1 MVCFFISAGGGQ
13 GDHPCKFTNNFFV
26 RKIFWYNLLHQKFCV
41 IIKLVAGG
49 GKMNCE
55 KFTRNQ
61 SGNILV
67 HCDRSDPNRTY
78 KNQEIDHSKTYLNY
92 NLAPEHTGMTDYE
105 FMKKRCEEFKVLKRK
120 DVNWL
125 VSWVITMPTDYK
137 GNKALFFR
145 EAYNFMENRYG
156 KDNVV
161 SAYVHLD
168 ETSPHMHFCFVPVIF
183 DKKKQEYKVNAKQCI
198 NKVELKQ
205 IHPEIQEYLENKLQ
219 TKVNILNGST
229 AEGNKT
235 VEQLKNEE
243 KIKEKAIVELIQNP
257 TEEIKKSVIEQIPVE
272 QKENIIEEE
281 IEIIKNELKKDP
293 KFIQMCQNR
302 AMSENEKLE
311 ELEMQIENLKGKKN
325 YIEESIAELELHH
338 KKQRKQLAEEFEKEK
353 QINNARIIEMQNT
366 TIEQEKD
373 KPSFWNK
380 IADKIF
386 NFKLVATVS
395 FVMYQ
400 LSNKVPPERILK
412 NVRRSPFLSW
422 RIWYAFAWKA
432 SF

>member
-1 MVCFFISAGGGQ
+1 
-13 GDHPCKFTNNFFV
+13 
-26 RKIFWYNLLHQKFCV
+26 
-41 IIKLVAGG
+41 
-49 GKMNCE
+49 MNCE

-92 NLAPEHTGMTDYE
+92 NLAPEHKGMTDYE
-105 FMKKRCEEFKVLKRK
+105 FMKKRCEKFKILKRK

-125 VSWVITMPTDYK
+125 VSWVITMPADYT

-205 IHPEIQEYLENKLQ
+205 IHPEMQEYLENKLQ
-219 TKVNILNGST
+219 TKVNILNGAT

-235 VEQLKNEE
+235 IDQLKKEE
-243 KIKEKAIVELIQNP
+243 KIKQKAISELIKNP
-257 TEEIKKSVIEQIPVE
+257 TEEIKKSVIEQIPEE
-272 QKENIIEEE
+272 QKESIIEEE
-281 IEIIKNELKKDP
+281 IENVKEELKKDP
-293 KFIQMCQNR
+293 EFIQICQNK
-302 AMSENEKLE
+302 AMSENEELE
-311 ELEMQIENLKGKKN
+311 ELEMQIENLNGKKD
-325 YIEESIAELELHH
+325 YIEESIAELEIQH
-338 KKQRKQLAEEFEKEK
+338 KKQRKALAEEYEREK
-353 QINNARIIEMQNT
+353 QKYNARIIEMQNT
-366 TIEQEKD
+366 TIEQEKS
-373 KPSFWNK
+373 KPSFWDK
-380 IADKIF
+380 LAERVEKSKLIATFAYIAIQFDQGIPGAEILRTVKKFRKNYDKYRD
-386 NFKLVATVS
+386 NLE
-395 FVMYQ
+395 
-400 LSNKVPPERILK
+400 LLK
-412 NVRRSPFLSW
+412 NDMELFEKDTYTNISIEKIEESERFDIQKQQEIEEELDYDPW
-422 RIWYAFAWKA
+422 
-432 SF
+432 

>member
-1 MVCFFISAGGGQ
+1 
-13 GDHPCKFTNNFFV
+13 
-26 RKIFWYNLLHQKFCV
+26 
-41 IIKLVAGG
+41 
-49 GKMNCE
+49 MNCE

-92 NLAPEHTGMTDYE
+92 NLAPEHKGMTDYE
-105 FMKKRCEEFKVLKRK
+105 FMKKRCEEFKILKRK

-125 VSWVITMPTDYK
+125 VSWVITMPADYT

-205 IHPEIQEYLENKLQ
+205 IHPEMQEYLENKLQ
-219 TKVNILNGST
+219 TKVNILNGAT

-235 VEQLKNEE
+235 IDQLKKEE
-243 KIKEKAIVELIQNP
+243 KIKQKVISELIKNP
-257 TEEIKKSVIEQIPVE
+257 TEEIKKLVIEQIPKE
-272 QKENIIEEE
+272 QKENIVEEE
-281 IEIIKNELKKDP
+281 IENVKEELKKDP
-293 KFIQMCQNR
+293 DFIQICQNR
-302 AMSENEKLE
+302 AMSENEELE
-311 ELEMQIENLKGKKN
+311 ELEMQIENLNGKKD
-325 YIEESIAELELHH
+325 YIEESIAELEIQH
-338 KKQRKQLAEEFEKEK
+338 KKQRNALAEEYEREK
-353 QINNARIIEMQNT
+353 QKYNARIIEMQNT
-366 TIEQEKD
+366 TIEQEKS
-373 KPSFWNK
+373 KPSFWDK
-380 IADKIF
+380 LAERVEKSKLIATFAYIAIQFDQGIPGSEILRNVKKFRKNYDKYRD
-386 NFKLVATVS
+386 NLE
-395 FVMYQ
+395 
-400 LSNKVPPERILK
+400 LLK
-412 NVRRSPFLSW
+412 NDMELFEKDTYTNISIEKIEESERFDIQKQQEIEEELDYDPW
-422 RIWYAFAWKA
+422 
-432 SF
+432 

>member
-1 MVCFFISAGGGQ
+1 
-13 GDHPCKFTNNFFV
+13 
-26 RKIFWYNLLHQKFCV
+26 
-41 IIKLVAGG
+41 
-49 GKMNCE
+49 MNCE

-92 NLAPEHTGMTDYE
+92 NLAPEHKGMTDYE

-125 VSWVITMPTDYK
+125 VSWVITMPADYT

-205 IHPEIQEYLENKLQ
+205 IHPEMQEYLENKLQ
-219 TKVNILNGST
+219 TKVNILNGAT

-235 VEQLKNEE
+235 IDQLKKEE
-243 KIKEKAIVELIQNP
+243 KIKQKVISELIKNP
-257 TEEIKKSVIEQIPVE
+257 TEEIKKLVIEQIPEE
-272 QKENIIEEE
+272 QKENIIEKE
-281 IEIIKNELKKDP
+281 IENVKEELKKDP
-293 KFIQMCQNR
+293 DFIQICQNK
-302 AMSENEKLE
+302 AMSENEELE
-311 ELEMQIENLKGKKN
+311 ELEMQIENLNGKKD
-325 YIEESIAELELHH
+325 YIEESIAELEIQH
-338 KKQRKQLAEEFEKEK
+338 KKQRKALAEEYEREK
-353 QINNARIIEMQNT
+353 QKYNARIIEMQNT
-366 TIEQEKD
+366 TIEQEKS
-373 KPSFWNK
+373 KPSFWDK
-380 IADKIF
+380 LAERVEKSKLIATFAYIAIQFDQGIPGAEILRNVKKFRKNYDKYRD
-386 NFKLVATVS
+386 NLE
-395 FVMYQ
+395 
-400 LSNKVPPERILK
+400 LLK
-412 NVRRSPFLSW
+412 NDMELFEKDTYTNISIEKIEESEKFDIQKQQEIEEELDYDPW
-422 RIWYAFAWKA
+422 
-432 SF
+432 

>member
-1 MVCFFISAGGGQ
+1 
-13 GDHPCKFTNNFFV
+13 
-26 RKIFWYNLLHQKFCV
+26 
-41 IIKLVAGG
+41 
-49 GKMNCE
+49 MNCE

-92 NLAPEHTGMTDYE
+92 NLAPEHKGMTDYE
-105 FMKKRCEEFKVLKRK
+105 FMKKRCEEFKMLKRK

-125 VSWVITMPTDYK
+125 VSWVITIPADYT

-205 IHPEIQEYLENKLQ
+205 IHPKMQEYLENKLQ
-219 TKVNILNGST
+219 TKVNILNGAT

-235 VEQLKNEE
+235 IDQLKKEE
-243 KIKEKAIVELIQNP
+243 KIKQKVISELIKNP
-257 TEEIKKSVIEQIPVE
+257 TEEIKKLVIEQIPEE

-281 IEIIKNELKKDP
+281 IENVKEELRKDP
-293 KFIQMCQNR
+293 DFLQICQNK
-302 AMSENEKLE
+302 AMSENEELE
-311 ELEMQIENLKGKKN
+311 ELEMQIENLNGKKD
-325 YIEESIAELELHH
+325 YIEESIAELEIQH
-338 KKQRKQLAEEFEKEK
+338 KKQRKALAEEYEREK
-353 QINNARIIEMQNT
+353 QKYNAKIIEMQNT
-366 TIEQEKD
+366 TIEQEKT
-373 KPSFWNK
+373 KPSFWDK
-380 IADKIF
+380 LAERVEKSKLIATFAYIAIQFDQGIPGVEILRNVKKFRKNYDKYRDSLELLKNDMELFEKDTYTNISIDKIEESE
-386 NFKLVATVS
+386 KLDVQKQQEIEEELD
-395 FVMYQ
+395 YD
-400 LSNKVPPERILK
+400 P
-412 NVRRSPFLSW
+412 W
-422 RIWYAFAWKA
+422 
-432 SF
+432 

>member
-1 MVCFFISAGGGQ
+1 
-13 GDHPCKFTNNFFV
+13 
-26 RKIFWYNLLHQKFCV
+26 
-41 IIKLVAGG
+41 
-49 GKMNCE
+49 MNCE

-92 NLAPEHTGMTDYE
+92 NLAPKHKGMTDYE
-105 FMKKRCEEFKVLKRK
+105 FMKKRCEEFKILRRK

-125 VSWVITMPTDYK
+125 VSWVITMPADYT

-168 ETSPHMHFCFVPVIF
+168 ETNPHMHFCFVPVIF
-183 DKKKQEYKVNAKQCI
+183 DKKKQEFKVNAKQCI

-219 TKVNILNGST
+219 TKVNILNGAT

-235 VEQLKNEE
+235 IEQLKNEE
-243 KIKEKAIVELIQNP
+243 KIKEKAILELIQNP
-257 TEEIKKSVIEQIPVE
+257 TAEIKKSVLEQLPEE
-272 QKENIIEEE
+272 QKENIIEKE
-281 IEIIKNELKKDP
+281 IEIIKEDLKKNP
-293 KFIQMCQNR
+293 EFIQMCQNR
-302 AMSENEKLE
+302 AISENEELE
-311 ELEMQIENLKGKKN
+311 KLEMQIENLKGKKD
-325 YIEESIAELELHH
+325 YIEESIAELEIYH

-353 QINNARIIEMQNT
+353 QRNNTRIIEMQNT

-412 NVRRSPFLSW
+412 NVKQFRKNYDRYVDNPELVQRELKTMEYMDISLEKIEESEKIDLNKEKS
-422 RIWYAFAWKA
+422 RDDYDLEL
-432 SF
+432 

>member
-1 MVCFFISAGGGQ
+1 
-13 GDHPCKFTNNFFV
+13 
-26 RKIFWYNLLHQKFCV
+26 
-41 IIKLVAGG
+41 
-49 GKMNCE
+49 MNCE

-92 NLAPEHTGMTDYE
+92 NLAPEHKGMTDYE
-105 FMKKRCEEFKVLKRK
+105 FMKKRCEEFKILKRK

-125 VSWVITMPTDYK
+125 VSWVITIPADYT

-145 EAYNFMENRYG
+145 EVYNFMENRYG

-168 ETSPHMHFCFVPVIF
+168 ETNPHMHFCFVPVIF
-183 DKKKQEYKVNAKQCI
+183 DKKKQEFKVNAKQCI

-219 TKVNILNGST
+219 TKVNILNGAT

-235 VEQLKNEE
+235 IEQLKNEE
-243 KIKEKAIVELIQNP
+243 KIKEKAILELIQNP
-257 TEEIKKSVIEQIPVE
+257 TAEIKKSVLEQLPEE
-272 QKENIIEEE
+272 QKENIIEKE
-281 IEIIKNELKKDP
+281 IEIIKEDLKKNP
-293 KFIQMCQNR
+293 EFIQMCQNR
-302 AMSENEKLE
+302 AISENEELE
-311 ELEMQIENLKGKKN
+311 KLEMQIENLKCKKD
-325 YIEESIAELELHH
+325 YIEESIAELEIYH

-353 QINNARIIEMQNT
+353 QRNNTRIIEMQNT

-412 NVRRSPFLSW
+412 NVKQFRKNYDRYVDNPELVQRELKTMEYMDISLEKIEESEKIDLNKEKS
-422 RIWYAFAWKA
+422 RDDYDLEL
-432 SF
+432 

>member
-1 MVCFFISAGGGQ
+1 
-13 GDHPCKFTNNFFV
+13 
-26 RKIFWYNLLHQKFCV
+26 
-41 IIKLVAGG
+41 
-49 GKMNCE
+49 MNCE

-92 NLAPEHTGMTDYE
+92 NLAPEHKGMTDYE
-105 FMKKRCEEFKVLKRK
+105 FMKKRCEEFKILKRK

-125 VSWVITMPTDYK
+125 VSWVITMPADYT

-156 KDNVV
+156 KDNIV

-205 IHPEIQEYLENKLQ
+205 IHPEMQEYLENKLQ
-219 TKVNILNGST
+219 TKVNILNGAT

-235 VEQLKNEE
+235 IDQLKKEE
-243 KIKEKAIVELIQNP
+243 KIKQKAISELIKNP
-257 TEEIKKSVIEQIPVE
+257 TEEIKKSVIEQIPEE

-281 IEIIKNELKKDP
+281 IENVKEELKKDP
-293 KFIQMCQNR
+293 NFIQICQNR
-302 AMSENEKLE
+302 AMSENEELE
-311 ELEMQIENLKGKKN
+311 ELEMQIENLNGKKN
-325 YIEESIAELELHH
+325 YIEESIAELEIQH
-338 KKQRKQLAEEFEKEK
+338 KKQRKSLSEEYEREK
-353 QINNARIIEMQNT
+353 QKYNARIIEMQNT
-366 TIEQEKD
+366 TIEQEKS
-373 KPSFWNK
+373 KPSFWDK
-380 IADKIF
+380 LAERVEKSKLIATFAYIAIQFDQGIPGAEILRNAKKFRKNYDKYRDS
-386 NFKLVATVS
+386 LE
-395 FVMYQ
+395 
-400 LSNKVPPERILK
+400 LLK
-412 NVRRSPFLSW
+412 NDMEMFEKDTYTNISIEKIEESEKLDIQKQQEIEEELDYDPW
-422 RIWYAFAWKA
+422 
-432 SF
+432 

>member
-1 MVCFFISAGGGQ
+1 
-13 GDHPCKFTNNFFV
+13 
-26 RKIFWYNLLHQKFCV
+26 
-41 IIKLVAGG
+41 
-49 GKMNCE
+49 MNCE

-92 NLAPEHTGMTDYE
+92 NLAPEHKGMTDYE
-105 FMKKRCEEFKVLKRK
+105 FMKKRCEEFKILKRK

-125 VSWVITMPTDYK
+125 VSWVITIPADYT

-145 EAYNFMENRYG
+145 EVYNFMENRYG

-168 ETSPHMHFCFVPVIF
+168 ETNPHMHFCFVPVIF
-183 DKKKQEYKVNAKQCI
+183 DKKKQEFKVNAKQCI

-219 TKVNILNGST
+219 TKVNILNGAT

-235 VEQLKNEE
+235 IEQLKNEE
-243 KIKEKAIVELIQNP
+243 KIKEKAILELIQNP
-257 TEEIKKSVIEQIPVE
+257 TAEIKKSVLEQLPEE
-272 QKENIIEEE
+272 QKENIIEKE
-281 IEIIKNELKKDP
+281 IEIIKEDLKKNP
-293 KFIQMCQNR
+293 EFIQMCQNR
-302 AMSENEKLE
+302 AISENEELE
-311 ELEMQIENLKGKKN
+311 KLEMQIENLKGKKD
-325 YIEESIAELELHH
+325 YIEESIAELEIYH

-353 QINNARIIEMQNT
+353 QRNNTRIIEMQNT

-412 NVRRSPFLSW
+412 NVKQFRKNYDRYVDNPELVQRELKTMEYMDISLEKIEESEKIDLNKEKS
-422 RIWYAFAWKA
+422 RDDYDLEL
-432 SF
+432 

>member
-1 MVCFFISAGGGQ
+1 
-13 GDHPCKFTNNFFV
+13 
-26 RKIFWYNLLHQKFCV
+26 
-41 IIKLVAGG
+41 
-49 GKMNCE
+49 MNCE

-92 NLAPEHTGMTDYE
+92 NLAPEHKGMTDYE
-105 FMKKRCEEFKVLKRK
+105 FMKKRCEEFKILKRK

-125 VSWVITMPTDYK
+125 VSWVITIPADYI

-145 EAYNFMENRYG
+145 EVYNFMENRYG

-168 ETSPHMHFCFVPVIF
+168 ETNPHMHFCFVPVIF
-183 DKKKQEYKVNAKQCI
+183 DKKKQEFKVNAKQCI

-219 TKVNILNGST
+219 TKVNILNGAT

-235 VEQLKNEE
+235 IEQLKNEE
-243 KIKEKAIVELIQNP
+243 KIKEKAILELIQNP
-257 TEEIKKSVIEQIPVE
+257 TAEIKKSVLEQLPEE
-272 QKENIIEEE
+272 QKENIIEKE
-281 IEIIKNELKKDP
+281 IEIIKEDLKKNP
-293 KFIQMCQNR
+293 EFIQMCQNR
-302 AMSENEKLE
+302 AISENEELE
-311 ELEMQIENLKGKKN
+311 KLEMQIENLKGKKD
-325 YIEESIAELELHH
+325 YIEESIAELEIYH

-353 QINNARIIEMQNT
+353 QRNNTRIIEMQNT

-412 NVRRSPFLSW
+412 NVKQFRKNYDRYVDNPELVQRELKTMEYMDISLEKIEESEKIDLNKEKS
-422 RIWYAFAWKA
+422 RDDYDLEL
-432 SF
+432 

>member
-1 MVCFFISAGGGQ
+1 
-13 GDHPCKFTNNFFV
+13 
-26 RKIFWYNLLHQKFCV
+26 
-41 IIKLVAGG
+41 
-49 GKMNCE
+49 MNCE

-92 NLAPEHTGMTDYE
+92 NLAPEHKGMTDYE
-105 FMKKRCEEFKVLKRK
+105 FMKKRCEEFKILKRK

-125 VSWVITMPTDYK
+125 VSWVITMPSDYT

-198 NKVELKQ
+198 NRVELKQ
-205 IHPEIQEYLENKLQ
+205 IHPEMQEYLETKLQ
-219 TKVNILNGST
+219 TKVNILNGAT

-235 VEQLKNEE
+235 INQLKKEE
-243 KIKEKAIVELIQNP
+243 KIKQKVISELIKNP
-257 TEEIKKSVIEQIPVE
+257 TEEIKKLVIEQIPEE

-281 IEIIKNELKKDP
+281 IENVKEELKKDP
-293 KFIQMCQNR
+293 NFIQICQNR
-302 AMSENEKLE
+302 AMSENEELE
-311 ELEMQIENLKGKKN
+311 ELEMQIENLNGKKD
-325 YIEESIAELELHH
+325 YIEESIAELEIQH
-338 KKQRKQLAEEFEKEK
+338 KKQRKALAEEYEREK
-353 QINNARIIEMQNT
+353 QKYNARIIEMQNT
-366 TIEQEKD
+366 TIEQEKT
-373 KPSFWNK
+373 KPSFWDK
-380 IADKIF
+380 LAERVEKSKLIATFAYIAIQFDQGIPGAEILRNVKKFRKNYDKYRDS
-386 NFKLVATVS
+386 LE
-395 FVMYQ
+395 
-400 LSNKVPPERILK
+400 LLK
-412 NVRRSPFLSW
+412 NDMELFEKDSYTNISIEKIEESEKLDIQKQQEIEEELDYDPW
-422 RIWYAFAWKA
+422 
-432 SF
+432 

>member
-1 MVCFFISAGGGQ
+1 
-13 GDHPCKFTNNFFV
+13 
-26 RKIFWYNLLHQKFCV
+26 
-41 IIKLVAGG
+41 
-49 GKMNCE
+49 MNCE

-92 NLAPEHTGMTDYE
+92 NLAPEHKGMTDYE
-105 FMKKRCEEFKVLKRK
+105 FMKKRCEKFNVLKRK

-125 VSWVITMPTDYK
+125 VSWVITIPTDYT

-205 IHPEIQEYLENKLQ
+205 IHPEMQEYLENKLQ
-219 TKVNILNGST
+219 TKVNILNGAT

-235 VEQLKNEE
+235 IDQLKKEE
-243 KIKEKAIVELIQNP
+243 KIKQKAISELIKNP
-257 TEEIKKSVIEQIPVE
+257 TEEIKKSVIEQIPEE

-281 IEIIKNELKKDP
+281 IENVKEELKKNPD
-293 KFIQMCQNR
+293 FIQTCQNR
-302 AMSENEKLE
+302 AMSENEELE
-311 ELEMQIENLKGKKN
+311 ELELQIENLKGKKN
-325 YIEESIAELELHH
+325 YMEESIAELEIQH
-338 KKQRKQLAEEFEKEK
+338 KKQRKALVEEYEREK
-353 QINNARIIEMQNT
+353 QKYNSKIIEMQNT
-366 TIEQEKD
+366 TIEQEKT
-373 KPSFWNK
+373 KPSFWDK
-380 IADKIF
+380 LAERIEKSKLIATFAYIAIQFDQGIPG
-386 NFKLVATVS
+386 A
-395 FVMYQ
+395 
-400 LSNKVPPERILK
+400 EILK
-412 NVRRSPFLSW
+412 NVKKFRKNYDKYRDNLELLKSDMELFEKDSYTNISIEKIEESEKLDIQKQQDIEEEYDYDPW
-422 RIWYAFAWKA
+422 
-432 SF
+432 

>member
-1 MVCFFISAGGGQ
+1 
-13 GDHPCKFTNNFFV
+13 
-26 RKIFWYNLLHQKFCV
+26 
-41 IIKLVAGG
+41 
-49 GKMNCE
+49 MNCE

-92 NLAPEHTGMTDYE
+92 NLAPEHKGMTDYE
-105 FMKKRCEEFKVLKRK
+105 FMKKRCEKFKILKRK

-125 VSWVITMPTDYK
+125 VSWVITMPADYT

-205 IHPEIQEYLENKLQ
+205 IHPEMQEYLENKLQ
-219 TKVNILNGST
+219 TKVNILNGAT

-235 VEQLKNEE
+235 IDQLKKEE
-243 KIKEKAIVELIQNP
+243 KIKQKVISELIKNP
-257 TEEIKKSVIEQIPVE
+257 TEEIKKLVIEQIPEE

-281 IEIIKNELKKDP
+281 IENVKEELKKEP
-293 KFIQMCQNR
+293 NFIQICQNR
-302 AMSENEKLE
+302 AMSENEELE
-311 ELEMQIENLKGKKN
+311 ELEMQIENLNGKKD
-325 YIEESIAELELHH
+325 YIEESIAELEIQH
-338 KKQRKQLAEEFEKEK
+338 KKQRKALAEEYEREK
-353 QINNARIIEMQNT
+353 QKHTARIIEMQNT
-366 TIEQEKD
+366 TIEQEKS
-373 KPSFWNK
+373 KPSFWDK
-380 IADKIF
+380 LAERVEKSKLIATFAYIAIQFDQGIPGAEILRNVKKFRKNYDKYRD
-386 NFKLVATVS
+386 NLE
-395 FVMYQ
+395 
-400 LSNKVPPERILK
+400 LLK
-412 NVRRSPFLSW
+412 NDMELFEKDTYTNISIEKIEESERFDIQKQQEIEEELDYDPW
-422 RIWYAFAWKA
+422 
-432 SF
+432 